1 MLSCSDCVCPA
12 CPAQRANASMRVE
25 LKAGEHVFSDDVPCW
40 FACERLCAHW
50 SLGCLHLLLPL
61 QVAGACSSLL
71 HAACTDTANTS
82 QLWHSASG
90 WASNSAGLQPWV
102 VKECLQFEN
111 TPTRYTVALYWAMTT
126 MATVGFGD
134 VTPGTNLERCFAMAV
149 QLVAGVLQGVVFGN
163 IGVAMAGF
171 DRDASKVKSR
181 VVEAKALARAT
192 SMPSELSAR
201 LAAAAAAQAEAVR
214 GLVADDALHD
224 LAGGLLIEAEA
235 AATGPRTL
243 ATAPLFD
250 NSQQPL
256 PRGFVHAVTRQMRV
270 MALPA
275 GELATAAGDPDGA
288 AMLLFRGACVRV
300 ASKTGSS
307 LGRSDDT
314 STAKSD
320 VYYPGAMFGEA
331 DAVLCRR
338 SAAHV
343 LAAEPSMLLTVSR
356 ASLDAALED
365 YPEALTPLTAACLV
379 REMREADAQ
388 TTEEATK
395 LVLERCESRK
405 SARHGSRD
413 QNRTSSNSGG
423 SGGSGRSSGGAILD
437 SVPMLASLPSS
448 GVGQAALRGG
458 DSPGSATAAASRRWG
473 KAGAAARVV
482 VRLATDAHG
491 RAAAAATP
499 DALHDVDWSA
509 FNARLQAVVAAQA
522 SAFEAC
528 NVRLTAVTSKSADV
542 ELWRSENIQ

>member
-1 MLSCSDCVCPA
+1 M
-12 CPAQRANASMRVE
+12 
-25 LKAGEHVFSDDVPCW
+25 
-40 FACERLCAHW
+40 
-50 SLGCLHLLLPL
+50 
-61 QVAGACSSLL
+61 
-71 HAACTDTANTS
+71 
-82 QLWHSASG
+82 
-90 WASNSAGLQPWV
+90 
-102 VKECLQFEN
+102 KECLQFEN

-181 VVEAKALARAT
+181 VVEANALARAT
-192 SMPSELSAR
+192 LMPAELSAR

-214 GLVADDALHD
+214 GLVADDALRD
-224 LAGGLLIEAEA
+224 LAGGLLLEAEA

-243 ATAPLFD
+243 AAAPLFD
-250 NSQQPL
+250 NVRQPL

-300 ASKTGSS
+300 ASKAGS
-307 LGRSDDT
+307 LGRSGDT
-314 STAKSD
+314 ATTMSAL
-320 VYYPGAMFGEA
+320 YYPGAMFGEA

-343 LAAEPSMLLTVSR
+343 FAAEPSTLLTVSR

-365 YPEALTPLTAACLV
+365 YPEALTPLTAACLAA
-379 REMREADAQ
+379 ETREADAQ
-388 TTEEATK
+388 ATEEATK

-405 SARHGSRD
+405 SARLGSRD
-413 QNRTSSNSGG
+413 QTRTSSSSGG
-423 SGGSGRSSGGAILD
+423 SSGSGRSSGGAILD
-437 SVPMLASLPSS
+437 SAVPMLASLRSS

-458 DSPGSATAAASRRWG
+458 GSPGAGTAAASRRWG

-482 VRLATDAHG
+482 VRLAADAHE
-491 RAAAAATP
+491 RAAAAMVP
-499 DALHDVDWSA
+499 DALDGADWSG
-509 FNARLQAVVAAQA
+509 FNARLRAVVSAQA
-522 SAFEAC
+522 AAFEAC
-528 NVRLTAVTSKSADV
+528 NARLDSVTSQST
-542 ELWRSENIQ
+542 SGF

>member
-1 MLSCSDCVCPA
+1 
-12 CPAQRANASMRVE
+12 MRVVCA
-25 LKAGEHVFSDDVPCW
+25 AGEHILSNDVPCW
-40 FACERLCAHW
+40 VACERLCAHR
-50 SLGCLHLLLPL
+50 SLGCLHFLLPF
-61 QVAGACSSLL
+61 QVAGACSIALC
-71 HAACTDTANTS
+71 AACTDGSAAS

-90 WASNSAGLQPWV
+90 WASNSAGLQPWI

-181 VVEAKALARAT
+181 VVEAKVLAHAT
-192 SMPSELSAR
+192 LMPADLSAR

-214 GLVADDALHD
+214 GLVADDALRD
-224 LAGGLLIEAEA
+224 LAGGLLVEAEA

-243 ATAPLFD
+243 AAAPLFN

-256 PRGFVHAVTRQMRV
+256 PRGFVHTVTRHMRV

-275 GELATAAGDPDGA
+275 GELATAAGDSDGA

-300 ASKTGSS
+300 VSKAGAP
-307 LGRSDDT
+307 LGRSGDT
-314 STAKSD
+314 AAAMSE

-343 LAAEPSMLLTVSR
+343 LAAEPSTLLTVSR

-365 YPEALTPLTAACLV
+365 YPEALTPLTAACLT
-379 REMREADAQ
+379 RETREADALA
-388 TTEEATK
+388 TEEAAK

-405 SARHGSRD
+405 SARLGSRD
-413 QNRTSSNSGG
+413 QCRTNSNSGG
-423 SGGSGRSSGGAILD
+423 SVGSDRSSGGAILD
-437 SVPMLASLPSS
+437 SAVTMLASLRGS

-458 DSPGSATAAASRRWG
+458 GSPGSGNAAASRRWG
-473 KAGAAARVV
+473 KAGAAARMVV
-482 VRLATDAHG
+482 CLAADAQE
-491 RAAAAATP
+491 RATAAVAS
-499 DALHDVDWSA
+499 DALHDADWSG
-509 FNARLQAVVAAQA
+509 FNARLQTVVLAQA
-522 SAFEAC
+522 AAFEGC
-528 NVRLTAVTSKSADV
+528 NARLAEVTSKSAAV
-542 ELWRSENIQ
+542 ELWR